1 MLRKCVQCILLV
13 LAAAAGPA
21 LCADAPLWFQAGRP
35 TTQARQALD
44 VLLSAADQGLDP
56 RDYDAA
62 ALERRMTQ
70 ALQGPALSESEQS
83 PLDGALTAALQRY
96 LADLRIGRVDP
107 REIHAD
113 FEVERHALRDTTAF
127 LREAIAGHRV
137 LEALREAE
145 PRLPMYASL
154 RRALARYRS
163 LADHQAWQ
171 IPLPPLPGRKLA
183 PGQAYAGVPVL
194 ARRLEAVGDL
204 PGGADVPE
212 RFDGALVTALRAF
225 QERHGLTPDGVLGRA
240 TLRQLNVTPLARA
253 RQIELSLERLR
264 WTPFMKEPRMIV
276 VNVPEF
282 VLRAYEVRDG
292 RVDVQMT
299 MKVIVGK
306 ALDTRTPLFDEAM
319 RFIEFSPYW
328 NVPPSIARG
337 EIVPRLRRDPAYFHQ
352 QGFEFVTAAGEVD
365 TTLSAAHLDAVL
377 HGGWRIRQR
386 PGPGNALGDIK
397 FVLPNNS
404 NIYLH
409 HTPAPQL
416 FGRDRRDFS
425 HGCIR
430 VQDPVALARFVLR
443 DDPAWSEGRIREA
456 MGKGE
461 SSTLR
466 LRQPLQVLI
475 AYSTVIVKGGR
486 VFFYPDLYGHDGV
499 LDKALRQRS
508 VGLTPLAQPRG

>member
-1 MLRKCVQCILLV
+1 
-13 LAAAAGPA
+13 
-21 LCADAPLWFQAGRP
+21 
-35 TTQARQALD
+35 
-44 VLLSAADQGLDP
+44 
-56 RDYDAA
+56 
-62 ALERRMTQ
+62 
-70 ALQGPALSESEQS
+70 
-83 PLDGALTAALQRY
+83 
-96 LADLRIGRVDP
+96 
-107 REIHAD
+107 
-113 FEVERHALRDTTAF
+113 
-127 LREAIAGHRV
+127 
-137 LEALREAE
+137 
-145 PRLPMYASL
+145 
-154 RRALARYRS
+154 
-163 LADHQAWQ
+163 
-171 IPLPPLPGRKLA
+171 
-183 PGQAYAGVPVL
+183 
-194 ARRLEAVGDL
+194 
-204 PGGADVPE
+204 
-212 RFDGALVTALRAF
+212 
-225 QERHGLTPDGVLGRA
+225 
-240 TLRQLNVTPLARA
+240 
-253 RQIELSLERLR
+253 
-264 WTPFMKEPRMIV
+264 
-276 VNVPEF
+276 
-282 VLRAYEVRDG
+282 
-292 RVDVQMT
+292 
-299 MKVIVGK
+299 
-306 ALDTRTPLFDEAM
+306 
-319 RFIEFSPYW
+319 
-328 NVPPSIARG
+328 
-337 EIVPRLRRDPAYFHQ
+337 
-352 QGFEFVTAAGEVD
+352 VD